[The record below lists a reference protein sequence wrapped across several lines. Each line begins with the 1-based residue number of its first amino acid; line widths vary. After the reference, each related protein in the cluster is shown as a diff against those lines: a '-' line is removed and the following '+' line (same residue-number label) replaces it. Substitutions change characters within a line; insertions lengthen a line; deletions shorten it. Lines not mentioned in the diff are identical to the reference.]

1 MKELNNEK
9 EFERLL
15 KRKAEGFDLKPS
27 DRVWSGVASSLQK
40 RRRRGIVGW
49 TVAALFIVVV
59 GPATYFIMQNEK
71 ATNPVSVANE
81 QKPESSSLNER
92 NSDDRSAGQQAH
104 TPSAYENVS
113 ANNGLTEQKKNALV
127 QRQIDYAEAKSE
139 NALLSESMQREAI
152 EPLSYRPS
160 ALIATDGN
168 RERVTVEKKFT
179 PSSAS
184 VSTEQ
189 MMTPHFTVEL
199 EGMPLAT
206 YSWNSQP
213 LNLSPTNTQ
222 SKPSGDAY
230 WLMQGF
236 SSGGNFLFHLS
247 ENYFAG
253 AGLHYT
259 STHTRIG
266 LPEQTVVWY
275 DTSYTTINST
285 SYMTID
291 TSYYAYEPQE
301 NFSQGWFDISFIT
314 GTDLFPAAKNHLRIA
329 GGAAYSRL
337 LQVKSEME
345 SPAESLNQDAS
356 VISGSFGGLSTGG
369 IPQVVFRKN
378 QLQLFSEIA
387 YVREL
392 GPHFA
397 FSAGGQIHYY
407 PSNLFE
413 GNELSHHMLWLGL
426 KTGVQYS
433 F

>member
-1 MKELNNEK
+1 MKELNKEK

-27 DRVWSGVASSLQK
+27 DRVWSEVASSLQK
-40 RRRRGIVGW
+40 RRRRGIIGW
-49 TVAALFIVVV
+49 MMAALLIVAV
-59 GPATYFIMQNEK
+59 GTATYFMMQNEK
-71 ATNPVSVANE
+71 VTNPFSVTNE
-81 QKPESSSLNER
+81 QKPESSALNK
-92 NSDDRSAGQQAH
+92 STVDDRNAGQQVHA
-104 TPSAYENVS
+104 PSSNDNVS
-113 ANNGLTEQKKNALV
+113 ANKGLTEQMKNAPV

-139 NALLSESMQREAI
+139 NALLSESMQQEAM
-152 EPLSYRPS
+152 EPLSCRPS
-160 ALIATDGN
+160 ALMATEGN
-168 RERVTVEKKFT
+168 REQVTIEKKFT
-179 PSSAS
+179 HSSAL
-184 VSTEQ
+184 VSLEE
-189 MMTPHFTVEL
+189 MMTPHFTVEW

-222 SKPSGDAY
+222 SKPSRNSY
-230 WLMQGF
+230 WLWQGF
-236 SSGGNFLFHLS
+236 STGGNFLFHLS
-247 ENYFAG
+247 KNWFAG

-266 LPEQTVVWY
+266 LPEQAVVWY

-291 TSYYAYEPQE
+291 TSYFVYEPQE

-314 GTDLFPAAKNHLRIA
+314 GTDLFPDAKNHLRIA
-329 GGAAYSRL
+329 GGVAYSRL
-337 LQVKSEME
+337 LHVKSEME

-356 VISGSFGGLSTGG
+356 VISGSFGGLSTGS

-392 GPHFA
+392 GPHFG
-397 FSAGGQIHYY
+397 FSAGGQLHYY

-413 GNELSHHMLWLGL
+413 GNELFHHMLWLGL
-426 KTGVQYS
+426 KAGVQYS